1 MLYYYVGRYVHE
13 YGDTVQA
20 RSVQGRTREKGMW
33 REGRKEQKI
42 VTNEEGRKRG
52 VQREGGWGEDYKK
65 RSRNDKRQKGKRE
78 AARNRMLK

>member
-52 VQREGGWGEDYKK
+52 VQRGGWGEDYKK